1 VVAVHPTVLSLLELP
16 NPSSP
21 TAWGAAVAAL
31 DEGDVPWPAAG
42 SAAVP
47 GVYLH
52 SLAMNKTAFRALARR
67 AVALDDPR
75 GAKLA
80 RSLNA
85 IADTLVADGDFGAM
99 SYFGESEHP
108 VRRKGDHEHGPPRG
122 ASGAHELFCIEQLLG
137 VPVKSVLVAATATIE
152 VRGRHRARERERAR
166 GARARG
172 GGGGTRERAYVR
184 RARTRERERGV
195 SREYADRIGS
205 LSSSSFP
212 I

>member
-1 VVAVHPTVLSLLELP
+1 MAVHPTVLRLLELP

-31 DEGDVPWPAAG
+31 DEGEVPWPATG

-85 IADTLVADGDFGAM
+85 IAGA
-99 SYFGESEHP
+99 
-108 VRRKGDHEHGPPRG
+108 
-122 ASGAHELFCIEQLLG
+122 
-137 VPVKSVLVAATATIE
+137 
-152 VRGRHRARERERAR
+152 RGRRRHARDGGRMFV
-166 GARARG
+166 ARAS
-172 GGGGTRERAYVR
+172 
-184 RARTRERERGV
+184 ERERGV
-195 SREYADRIGS
+195 LREYADRTDC
-205 LSSSSFP
+205 LSSSSFLL
-212 I
+212 